1 MAQVNPGL
9 VGVFLKCLFLTA
21 LASVALFLVSFSALG
36 TKFWPFVHSWVSVKG
51 WGKFVFLGHLV
62 NPNPIHQAWL
72 GHFVGIAYPFHCVL
86 TRGICQLS
94 CHFGRRLVLLGQ
106 IGLCTVRRPG
116 ERLHEVGCVYEWSYV
131 DLHVKG
137 NGQVHIGEVEG
148 TDVDETCD
156 AGLLP

>member
-21 LASVALFLVSFSALG
+21 LVLVALFLVSFSALG
-36 TKFWPFVHSWVSVKG
+36 MKFWLFVRSWVSVGG
-51 WGKFVFLGHLV
+51 WGKFVFLGHPV

-72 GHFVGIAYPFHCVL
+72 GHFVGIADLFRYVGTH
-86 TRGICQLS
+86 GICQFC
-94 CHFGRRLVLLGQ
+94 CHSGRMLVLLGQ

-116 ERLHEVGCVYEWSYV
+116 ERLHEVGCAYEWSYV

-137 NGQVHIGEVEG
+137 NGQVHRGEEEG
-148 TDVDETCD
+148 TDVDGICD
-156 AGLLP
+156 VGLLP